1 MAEDAGDHTVWEQG
15 DACLSVDALPVIVPD
30 DGDAEFIEVRGVVVL
45 TQTCD
50 MIRELSQRPNFH
62 VAALVPANSAEMEQ
76 IRQFGR
82 PQYVYVP
89 QCADMGLVGDLDLI
103 ASYSKSVLSGW
114 SRLPAPA
121 VAAARRD
128 FGYATGRHR
137 SRVAFP
143 DRWAAELD
151 KLRSWLRSKSQKSSP
166 EGIFATSIEQMR
178 IVANDTDCPEE
189 AEIICLIPATIT
201 QTLRS
206 EWAKVMIPKL
216 ESKIDESWGCK
227 VIFRLATTTEITAA
241 EYLNSFRLD
250 FDALSRAA

>member
-1 MAEDAGDHTVWEQG
+1 MADTAGDHTVWQQG
-15 DACLSVDALPVIVPD
+15 DACLSVEALPVMVSD
-30 DGDAEFIEVRGVVVL
+30 DGDAEFIDVSGVVVL

-50 MIRELSQRPNFH
+50 LIRDSADRPHFH
-62 VAALVPANSAEMEQ
+62 VAALVPANSDEIEQ

-82 PQYVYVP
+82 PRFVYVP
-89 QCADMGLVGDLDLI
+89 QCASMGLVGDLDLVT
-103 ASYSKSVLSGW
+103 SYTKSVLTGW
-114 SRLPAPA
+114 TRLPAPA
-121 VAAARRD
+121 EADARRD

-166 EGIFATSIEQMR
+166 EGIFASAIEQMR
-178 IVANDTDCPEE
+178 IVANDTDCPDE
-189 AEIICLIPATIT
+189 AEILCLIPASIAPV
-201 QTLRS
+201 LRS

-216 ESKIDESWGCK
+216 ENKIDPSWGCK
-227 VIFRLATTTEITAA
+227 VVFRLATTSEITAA
-241 EYLNSFRLD
+241 EYLNRLRLD